1 MARFDLY
8 RMAGVDGYVLDIQAS
23 FLNQLD
29 TRLVVPLLLA
39 KNAPRPAIRLNPC
52 FHIDGNDVVM
62 MTQFMASVPRGAL
75 TAIIGNLSDH
85 HDVIVSAVDFLMQ
98 GF

>member
-1 MARFDLY
+1 
-8 RMAGVDGYVLDIQAS
+8 MAGIAGYVLDIQAN
-23 FLNQLD
+23 FLGQLD

-39 KNAPRPAIRLNPC
+39 KDAPQPAVRLNPR
-52 FHIDGNDVVM
+52 FHIDGENVVM

-75 TAIIGNLSDH
+75 GAVTGNLSDH
-85 HDVIVSAVDFLMQ
+85 HDEIVSAVDFLMQ